1 MQGIVRFLVE
11 ANIMDLAADPR
22 VLFFALLLFVVAVL
36 MRWKSVLIILF
47 GMGGF
52 LTVAH
57 YSRLQAGGHQLDTD
71 LLIFAL
77 GTVLVAGV
85 LIYFIFIRGD

>member
-1 MQGIVRFLVE
+1 MQSIVRFLVE
-11 ANIMDLAADPR
+11 ANVMELATDPR
-22 VLFFALLLFVVAVL
+22 VLFFALVLFIVAVM
-36 MRWKSVLIILF
+36 MRWKSVLVILF
-47 GMGGF
+47 GMGGI

-57 YSRLQAGGHQLDTD
+57 YSRLQAGGTPIDTD

-77 GTVLVAGV
+77 GTILVAGV